1 MATHSIADGIA
12 QKVRSGALAWT
23 FSAGVGLC
31 LGYVSLCLYLLI
43 FASSITTL
51 GWLVY
56 GTSFVTALILLGA
69 SAGMASRFK
78 RTAHL
83 AWLVFGGLVGFL
95 IFWYAALLALD

>member
-1 MATHSIADGIA
+1 VAFHPGADSVA
-12 QKVRSGALAWT
+12 RKVRSGVLAWV
-23 FSAGVGLC
+23 FSAGAGC
-31 LGYVSLCLYLLI
+31 CMGYLSLCLYILI

-56 GTSFVTALILLGA
+56 GGLFVTALILLGA
-69 SAGMASRFK
+69 STGMASRFK

-83 AWLVFGGLVGFL
+83 AWLAFGGLAGFV